1 MSTSREEAWRERKGL
16 KKIETIQDR
25 MKKMKFV
32 DPWSK
37 KGIAEREAFAK
48 QYGRAWWLFTDN
60 NSSSKH
66 KDQWI
71 YQFHK
76 IEEGTNE

>member
-1 MSTSREEAWRERKGL
+1 MSVSREEAWRKRKGL
-16 KKIETIQDR
+16 EEPETIQNR

-32 DPWSK
+32 KPWSK
-37 KGIAEREAFAK
+37 EDIAQREKFAK

-60 NSSSKH
+60 NSSIKH

-76 IEEGTNE
+76 VEESTNE

>member
-1 MSTSREEAWRERKGL
+1 MSLSREEAWRKRKGL
-16 KKIETIQDR
+16 KEPETIYNR

-32 DPWSK
+32 KPWSK
-37 KGIAEREAFAK
+37 EDIAQREEFAK

-60 NSSSKH
+60 NSSIKH

-76 IEEGTNE
+76 IEEDTNE

>member
-1 MSTSREEAWRERKGL
+1 MRTSREEAWRDRKGL
-16 KKIETIQDR
+16 KKIEPRQAP

-32 DPWSK
+32 DRWSK

-60 NSSSKH
+60 NSSLKH

>member
-1 MSTSREEAWRERKGL
+1 MSISREEAWRKRKGL
-16 KKIETIQDR
+16 KEPETIQNR

-32 DPWSK
+32 KPWSK
-37 KGIAEREAFAK
+37 EDIAQREAFAK

-60 NSSSKH
+60 NSSIKH

-76 IEEGTNE
+76 IERITNE

>member
-1 MSTSREEAWRERKGL
+1 MSVSRKEAWRKRKGL
-16 KKIETIQDR
+16 KEPETIQNR

-32 DPWSK
+32 EPWSK
-37 KGIAEREAFAK
+37 EDIAQREEFAK
-48 QYGRAWWLFTDN
+48 QYGRAWWLFTDK
-60 NSSSKH
+60 NSSIKH

-76 IEEGTNE
+76 IEEDTNE

>member
-1 MSTSREEAWRERKGL
+1 MSLSREEAWRKRKGL
-16 KKIETIQDR
+16 KKPETIQDR

-32 DPWSK
+32 KPWSK
-37 KGIAEREAFAK
+37 EDIAQREAFAK
-48 QYGRAWWLFTDN
+48 QYGRAWWLFTDII
-60 NSSSKH
+60 SSVKH

-76 IEEGTNE
+76 VEESTNE

>member
-1 MSTSREEAWRERKGL
+1 MH
-16 KKIETIQDR
+16 
-25 MKKMKFV
+25 F
-32 DPWSK
+32 SK

-60 NSSSKH
+60 NSSLKH